1 MTRSRV
7 LILACLL
14 VSAASVLRAQER
26 PFTVMV
32 KGNLSTQ
39 SEIFLNPASP
49 DPVARAQSTLVQ
61 DFLGFSVEVL
71 YHFPGT
77 NVALGVSADRIS
89 ARTSQPIT
97 VSFRE
102 QVPAEDGY
110 TAIPVDLT
118 GYFIIP
124 ASGEMF
130 KVFMGGGFGV
140 YFGTR
145 KYSIAGVEAGSLN
158 ASPGYGIHV
167 LGGLSVHFTSWFSLV
182 AEMKFR
188 DLQFRSTNAFTVSRI
203 TYGSTNINVSQTP
216 FASSIHTNG
225 IVFQIGAGFS
235 F

>member
-1 MTRSRV
+1 MTRSRALIMACV
-7 LILACLL
+7 LA
-14 VSAASVLRAQER
+14 SAASVLRAQER
-26 PFTVMV
+26 PFTVIV
-32 KGNLSTQ
+32 KGNLSTE
-39 SEIFLNPASP
+39 SEIFLNPMSP

-61 DFLGFSVEVL
+61 DFPGFGVEIQ
-71 YHFPGT
+71 YHFPGMSI
-77 NVALGVSADRIS
+77 ALGVSADRIR

-110 TAIPVDLT
+110 TAIPLDLT

-124 ASGEMF
+124 ASGEVF
-130 KVFMGGGFGV
+130 KIFMGGGFGV

-145 KYSIAGVEAGSLN
+145 TYSIAGVEARTIDD
-158 ASPGYGIHV
+158 SPGFGIHV
-167 LGGLSVHFTSWFSLV
+167 LGGLSVHFTRWFSLV

-203 TYGSTNINVSQTP
+203 PYGSTSINVSQTP
-216 FASSIHTNG
+216 FASSIHTDG

>member
-1 MTRSRV
+1 MACV
-7 LILACLL
+7 LA
-14 VSAASVLRAQER
+14 SAASVLRAQER
-26 PFTVMV
+26 PFTVVV
-32 KGNLSTQ
+32 KGNLSTE

-61 DFLGFSVEVL
+61 DFLGVGVEIQ
-71 YHFPGT
+71 YRFPG
-77 NVALGVSADRIS
+77 VSIAVGVSADRINV
-89 ARTSQPIT
+89 RTSQPIT

-110 TAIPVDLT
+110 TAIPLDLT

-124 ASGEMF
+124 ASGEVF
-130 KVFMGGGFGV
+130 KIFMGGGCGV

-145 KYSIAGVEAGSLN
+145 KYRIAGVEAKTIN
-158 ASPGYGIHV
+158 DSPGFGIHV
-167 LGGLSVHFTSWFSLV
+167 LGGLSVQFTRWFSLV

-188 DLQFRSTNAFTVSRI
+188 DLQFRSTNAFAVSRI
-203 TYGSTNINVSQTP
+203 PYGSTSINVSQTP
-216 FASSIHTNG
+216 FESSIHTDG